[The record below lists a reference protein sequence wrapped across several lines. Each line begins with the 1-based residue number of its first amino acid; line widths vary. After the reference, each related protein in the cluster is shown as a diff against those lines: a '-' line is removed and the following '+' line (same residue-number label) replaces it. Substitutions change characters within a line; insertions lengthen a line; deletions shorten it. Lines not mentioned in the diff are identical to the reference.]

1 VYRVR
6 FIITVLAIPALV
18 ILVWGLLCLR
28 LVTLLCIRL
37 VLRRV
42 LTLVSCGWI
51 LRVLLLGLWL
61 LWLVW
66 RLDSGAACMR
76 EHFVAGMTVLAIGR
90 VACVA

>member
-1 VYRVR
+1 MYRVR
-6 FIITVLAIPALV
+6 FIIAVLTISALV
-18 ILVWGLLCLR
+18 ILVWGLLGRR
-28 LVTLLCIRL
+28 LVTLLRVRL
-37 VLRRV
+37 VLRGV
-42 LTLVSCGWI
+42 LSLVSCGWI

-76 EHFVAGMTVLAIGR
+76 EHCVAGMTVLAIGR